1 MFAHFSP
8 GKLLILLAIV
18 LLLVGGKKLPE
29 LAEGLGNALK
39 KFKDTQKDDVE
50 IDNKTEASAPAKEQE
65 PKA

>member
-18 LLLVGGKKLPE
+18 LLLVGGRKLPE
-29 LAEGLGNALK
+29 LAEGIGAALK
-39 KFKDTQKDDVE
+39 KFKDSQKDEEKPTAEEESD
-50 IDNKTEASAPAKEQE
+50 KPQE

>member
-39 KFKDTQKDDVE
+39 KFKDSQKDDNDS
-50 IDNKTEASAPAKEQE
+50 DNKTETTPAKKQE

>member
-39 KFKDTQKDDVE
+39 KFKDSQKDDNDS
-50 IDNKTEASAPAKEQE
+50 DNKTETTPAKEQE